1 MFGLLAL
8 LIRHDI
14 HIYFGYY
21 PTRLLVYWLTPLW
34 DVRRRRHCSG
44 AMTESGSG
52 VSD

>member
-21 PTRLLVYWLTPLW
+21 PTRQLVYWLNP
-34 DVRRRRHCSG
+34 RSG
-44 AMTESGSG
+44 TLGEG
-52 VSD
+52 VTVAVP

>member
-21 PTRLLVYWLTPLW
+21 PTRLLVYWLNP
-34 DVRRRRHCSG
+34 RSG
-44 AMTESGSG
+44 TLGEG
-52 VSD
+52 VTVAVP